1 MFELSNSLPASPM
14 PAGSAEQQ
22 QQQQQEAE
30 TQALTS
36 NGGNGHSV
44 ARIGHDDEE
53 EEEEEELSPSAAPSA
68 GGGCLFSPLRLVFSP
83 SLRST
88 SLRLCLLYFLMAFVY
103 YGLVLLAMN
112 VVVEEEEEQGQGQY
126 GNQKREVSKKKKQ
139 EKQGAGGLPASRHC
153 VTLVYTEGSFF
164 SSSSLL
170 FSHMFVSPLFA
181 FFFFFLF
188 SARCMIPNT
197 SPFSSPPSLSS
208 PVSTSASFC

>member
-1 MFELSNSLPASPM
+1 MGGGGAGGEEEERLIPCDCLQYASSSDESMFELSNSLPASPM
-14 PAGSAEQQ
+14 PSGLAEQQ
-22 QQQQQEAE
+22 QAE

-44 ARIGHDDEE
+44 ARIGHDEEEE

-68 GGGCLFSPLRLVFSP
+68 GVGGLLSPIRLVFSP

-112 VVVEEEEEQGQGQY
+112 VVVEEEEQGQH

-139 EKQGAGGLPASRHC
+139 RSREQGCCAAS
-153 VTLVYTEGSFF
+153 
-164 SSSSLL
+164 
-170 FSHMFVSPLFA
+170 
-181 FFFFFLF
+181 
-188 SARCMIPNT
+188 
-197 SPFSSPPSLSS
+197 
-208 PVSTSASFC
+208 